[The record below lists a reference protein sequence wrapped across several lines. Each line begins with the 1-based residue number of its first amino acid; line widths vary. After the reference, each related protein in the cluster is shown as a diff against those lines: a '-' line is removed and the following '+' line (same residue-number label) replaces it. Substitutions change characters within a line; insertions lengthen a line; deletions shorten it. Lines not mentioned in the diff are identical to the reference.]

1 MGVKYIAV
9 NGGVFSLD
17 WNEHN
22 YIYVLL
28 NQLHADV
35 REWSAAKDGAYI
47 SKSTCK
53 QWADLLRLAV
63 QKGTQEVLIPDPFC
77 PGQYAKFP
85 LLAGINK
92 ERELTEGATSF
103 FVRML
108 QVLNQT
114 LELDSPEI
122 ELSSI
127 KTKKMRDEV
136 KKWIL
141 SFAAFLEKSGG
152 CFQY

>member
-9 NGGVFSLD
+9 NGSVFSLD

-28 NQLHADV
+28 NQLHADM
-35 REWSAAKDGAYI
+35 REWSVAKDGAYI

-53 QWADLLRLAV
+53 QWANLLRLAV
-63 QKGTQEVLIPDPFC
+63 QKGTQEVFIPDPFC
-77 PGQYAKFP
+77 PGHYAKFP

-92 ERELTEGATSF
+92 ERELTVGSTSI

-114 LELDSPEI
+114 LELGSPEI

-127 KTKKMRDEV
+127 KTRKISKMTRR
-136 KKWIL
+136 WIL
-141 SFAAFLEKSGG
+141 DFAAFLENSGG